1 MFFIS
6 NSTGLLI
13 YRKATDF
20 CISTLYPVAV
30 RLLNCVW
37 LFETPWT
44 VAQVSLRLSDK
55 KSACNPGAANVALI
69 PGLGRSPGEGNGY
82 PHQYSWLVYSM
93 DRGEPGGATV
103 RRFSK
108 SWTWPN
114 RLSILKHTQTR
125 LPYPSPSFRVC
136 SNSCPLC
143 QWCHPTISSSV
154 VPFYS
159 LALPTY

>member
-93 DRGEPGGATV
+93 DRGEPGGLQSVGSQRAGHDRIDLAYSSTHKPG
-103 RRFSK
+103 F
-108 SWTWPN
+108 PILHH
-114 RLSILKHTQTR
+114 LSEFAQTHVHCVSDAIQ
-125 LPYPSPSFRVC
+125 PYH
-136 SNSCPLC
+136 PL
-143 QWCHPTISSSV
+143 
-154 VPFYS
+154 
-159 LALPTY
+159 